1 MRPIGPNGRRDNDRQ
16 RRPDAELH
24 AQRLGH
30 VDNPEYFKQN
40 RDDDGAAANAEQS
53 GEEAGDDAGGDS
65 GDRQPDQFAK
75 GCSEVYSAASL
86 IDGAGVPTPVGR
98 SNSSAGSRS

>member
-1 MRPIGPNGRRDNDRQ
+1 MRPIGPNGGRDYDRQ

-30 VDNPEYFKQN
+30 VDNPEDFKQN

-53 GEEAGDDAGGDS
+53 GEEAGDDS

-98 SNSSAGSRS
+98 SNSSAGSRSK